1 MGFAEVKRELST
13 RANVTA
19 SVDLGH
25 NVNEVQQTNENTPP
39 ISGKPAWIKGDFKP
53 ISGELLWRLKSGFYT
68 KLVYNMSEVFT
79 PLCDVDPM
87 SERIKVKARCV
98 SIWRSHA
105 PGKPTPVRSL
115 DCVIQDEQGNR
126 IQCTI
131 RKDGMPKYEGLLQ
144 EGVCYRISN
153 FGVGENGGK
162 YPLLK
167 HKIFMNYGLRNFSTR
182 QMEKLRLMEYGVGS
196 TFICKTSDTARS
208 LLLGL
213 SLLDFSAFVR

>member
-1 MGFAEVKRELST
+1 
-13 RANVTA
+13 
-19 SVDLGH
+19 
-25 NVNEVQQTNENTPP
+25 
-39 ISGKPAWIKGDFKP
+39 
-53 ISGELLWRLKSGFYT
+53 
-68 KLVYNMSEVFT
+68 MSEVFT

-167 HKIFMNYGLRNFSTR
+167 HKYKIVFYKNTALTRIDSFDQNNKGLLMVYLQDFYELWP
-182 QMEKLRLMEYGVGS
+182 EK
-196 TFICKTSDTARS
+196 F
-208 LLLGL
+208 
-213 SLLDFSAFVR
+213 